1 MKGKVSLLILLLA
14 LTILAF
20 GVGYMVAARYQRGP
34 GAPAYRQGQGLA
46 FLPPALASILCR
58 ASEGQTLCLRGYFA
72 ARIPQEVQGL
82 PERYCQG
89 LSGPAARACSE
100 VMGLRLVI
108 FPSSVRLCER
118 LPDPEACARYVGRGA
133 YARGGEARVKEECR
147 KVRGPLLF
155 NCQVGAA
162 MEMVERR
169 PRENL
174 QAAWHLC
181 EEANPDGTVCTGALG
196 SALLSAVKDR
206 KRAEALCLD
215 LPPLQ
220 AARCVAG
227 VERAAGKKL

>member
-1 MKGKVSLLILLLA
+1 MRAKRLLAALLA
-14 LTILAF
+14 LLGLLGALAL
-20 GVGYMVAARYQRGP
+20 AHRYRAWAE
-34 GAPAYRQGQGLA
+34 APPYRQGQGLA
-46 FLPPALASILCR
+46 FLPPALAAALCR
-58 ASEGQTLCLRGYFA
+58 ASEGQALCLQGYFA
-72 ARIPQEVQGL
+72 ARIPQEIQGL

-89 LSGPAARACSE
+89 LSGPAARACSK
-100 VMGLRLVI
+100 VMGLRLVV

-133 YARGGEARVKEECR
+133 YARGGEARVKEECG

-169 PRENL
+169 PKENL
-174 QAAWHLC
+174 QAAWRLC
-181 EEANPDGTVCTGALG
+181 EGANPDGTVCTGALG

-227 VERAAGKKL
+227 VKRAAEKKL

>member
-1 MKGKVSLLILLLA
+1 MRAKRLLAALLA
-14 LTILAF
+14 LLGLLGALAL
-20 GVGYMVAARYQRGP
+20 AHRYRAWAE
-34 GAPAYRQGQGLA
+34 APPYRQGQGLA
-46 FLPPALASILCR
+46 FLPPALAAALCR
-58 ASEGQTLCLRGYFA
+58 ASEGQALCLQGYFA

-100 VMGLRLVI
+100 VMGLRLVV

-118 LPDPEACARYVGRGA
+118 LPDPEACARHVGRGA
-133 YARGGEARVKEECR
+133 YARGGEARVKEECAKGEGFLR
-147 KVRGPLLF
+147 F
-155 NCQVGAA
+155 YCQVGAA

-174 QAAWHLC
+174 QAAWQIC
-181 EEANPDGTVCTGALG
+181 EETGSGANLCSWFLGHSLLWRAGSEEAAL
-196 SALLSAVKDR
+196 R
-206 KRAEALCLD
+206 LCLD

-227 VERAAGKKL
+227 VEQAAGRRP